1 MYNRDQNKKIL
12 APKTPYGYQPTQ
24 KTFQAQPVSA
34 KPQSNLGS
42 DLTQMAGGIAL
53 NKGMNAGIDKG
64 TELAKT
70 GYSSLMN
77 SAMMNPA
84 AAEAASTYGLG
95 AEAALGS
102 GSQAAMLA
110 AQDAAFGGSLAA
122 AAPATAAGTAAT
134 GGAAAGGMGA
144 MGAGMMA
151 AAPYVGAALV
161 ADEVLG
167 LDLRENV
174 LGFSQGGKVYA
185 SKGEKIKMTPEQRA
199 AFYNLQISNGKMT
212 PEVAEGALI
221 NEFGMRPGIAQ
232 SLIQSQYNIRQTPTG
247 ATSLL
252 SNTPKVNNLPQSRE
266 VPMINAPV
274 EPYDEFTQV
283 PRALQQPPKE
293 VTVDEQP
300 RGQTPMPTNTG
311 PYQRPTTTTT
321 ESIAAMEELVTPTR
335 VQQKA
340 ASEDIGAIPGDRAN
354 SGFNMGSF
362 LGPLALAYL
371 IGKR

>member
-1 MYNRDQNKKIL
+1 
-12 APKTPYGYQPTQ
+12 
-24 KTFQAQPVSA
+24 
-34 KPQSNLGS
+34 
-42 DLTQMAGGIAL
+42 
-53 NKGMNAGIDKG
+53 
-64 TELAKT
+64 
-70 GYSSLMN
+70 
-77 SAMMNPA
+77 
-84 AAEAASTYGLG
+84 
-95 AEAALGS
+95 
-102 GSQAAMLA
+102 
-110 AQDAAFGGSLAA
+110 
-122 AAPATAAGTAAT
+122 
-134 GGAAAGGMGA
+134 
-144 MGAGMMA
+144 
-151 AAPYVGAALV
+151 
-161 ADEVLG
+161 
-167 LDLRENV
+167 
-174 LGFSQGGKVYA
+174 
-185 SKGEKIKMTPEQRA
+185 MTPEQRA

>member
-1 MYNRDQNKKIL
+1 
-12 APKTPYGYQPTQ
+12 
-24 KTFQAQPVSA
+24 
-34 KPQSNLGS
+34 
-42 DLTQMAGGIAL
+42 
-53 NKGMNAGIDKG
+53 
-64 TELAKT
+64 
-70 GYSSLMN
+70 
-77 SAMMNPA
+77 
-84 AAEAASTYGLG
+84 
-95 AEAALGS
+95 
-102 GSQAAMLA
+102 
-110 AQDAAFGGSLAA
+110 
-122 AAPATAAGTAAT
+122 
-134 GGAAAGGMGA
+134 

-161 ADEVLG
+161 ADEILG
-167 LDLRENV
+167 LDLRKNV

-185 SKGEKIKMTPEQRA
+185 SEGEKIKMTPEQRA

-212 PEVAEGALI
+212 PEIAEGALI

-247 ATSLL
+247 PTSLF
-252 SNTPKVNNLPQSRE
+252 SNTPQ
-266 VPMINAPV
+266 VPMINAP
-274 EPYDEFTQV
+274 E
-283 PRALQQPPKE
+283 E
-293 VTVDEQP
+293 VTVNVPP